1 MPKPVAVIEAVP
13 HIPEADT
20 FDFTRSWVGIRQAC
34 AAHKLLIVATC
45 LCTVMLTFVYIRVW
59 PPTYVAEVSLVG
71 ESEKDTSRA
80 SFYGVWDVF
89 HSDPLTNEAH
99 ILTSATVLSAV
110 IKQLNLT
117 EDQVYH
123 SFLGYISYLWV
134 TSWVG
139 ETYHHFKDWLF
150 QPARG
155 PYQPTEEEIKQA
167 RVLHA
172 FKRGVNLERVEQADI
187 GNLVVRGPTPRVGE
201 IANTI
206 VRTYLAQR
214 RDRHVAEAENAYEA
228 LLSEQRQAEADV
240 QNLENRLRDYYSAN
254 QMLLDFEKDKIDIGQ
269 VTALKSSIVEL
280 ESSIAGK
287 AETLRQLD
295 AQLAGEEESV
305 VASRVTAANPLVD
318 TLKASLA
325 ALQIERK
332 KTLINYRRDSPEIAD
347 LDRQIAIV
355 AGRLNQEPAN
365 AVRQSTTVLSSI
377 YETIR
382 TRAGALRA
390 DLAGER
396 ATLEAKTAAY
406 AELKS
411 ALQTIP
417 EKMQVVHNLTRAIGE
432 AEQKLHVIQEKMMI
446 AAVSRATAR
455 TAHSSIQV
463 IDPATAPGEPVW
475 PMSKLLLI
483 GAAMV
488 GLFAGVLLALLM
500 DLFFGRVHRFRLAG
514 NGRELPIYAIVQHD
528 QALASDLFG
537 LPSGQRRVQ
546 RSLSWWK

>member
-1 MPKPVAVIEAVP
+1 
-13 HIPEADT
+13 
-20 FDFTRSWVGIRQAC
+20 
-34 AAHKLLIVATC
+34 
-45 LCTVMLTFVYIRVW
+45 MLTFVYIRVW